1 MFSLTFENVLE
12 VIRSVPCVV
21 DLVIG
26 LAVIG
31 ALRVVYLA
39 NRKRPGTTRLKGPS
53 CGFFG
58 AEKVIHEAPDRTAVY
73 EAWQQEY
80 GVAYEI
86 PLMLGQRRIVLCD
99 PKAVAHFFGRDS
111 WSYVLTEA
119 DKVIVAKSVRAS
131 SIYCIF
137 LHRRVS
143 RSEKVLCGPMA
154 RLTKGIDSARL
165 FISSDNTKVADLHLG
180 SGDPWHQ
187 HSTPLPFENSRRF
200 SMTLLTK

>member
-1 MFSLTFENVLE
+1 MFSLTLENVLE
-12 VIRSVPCVV
+12 VIRSAHVV
-21 DLVIG
+21 DLVTG

-58 AEKVIHEAPDRTAVY
+58 AEKVIHEAPDPTAVY
-73 EAWQQEY
+73 EGWQQEY

-86 PLMLGQRRIVLCD
+86 PLLLGERSIVLCD
-99 PKAVAHFFGRDS
+99 PKAVAHLFGRDS
-111 WSYVLTEA
+111 WSYALTEA
-119 DKVIVAKSVRAS
+119 DKVIIARSVRAS
-131 SIYCIF
+131 PMYCIF

-143 RSEKVLCGPMA
+143 RSEKVLYGPMA
-154 RLTKGIDSARL
+154 RFTKGIDSANL
-165 FISSDNTKVADLHLG
+165 FIFSDNVKVADLRLG